1 MITVKLNKMLY
12 FFSKGLPNP
21 KKIPI
26 FESLTEDMGF
36 YSSKDF
42 LPQVTKASKPGMCA
56 CKSQLPKIAGK
67 KVNKNLMQIRCN
79 TFYHVI
85 VYYECMLLQRHI
97 FILELCTSYVLNGFR
112 L

>member
-36 YSSKDF
+36 YTSKDF

-56 CKSQLPKIAGK
+56 CKSQLPKITGK
-67 KVNKNLMQIRCN
+67 NFANTVLLAKSDSDVCFVNKDTRDL
-79 TFYHVI
+79 
-85 VYYECMLLQRHI
+85 
-97 FILELCTSYVLNGFR
+97 
-112 L
+112 